1 MAELTAD
8 HGDGLHVL
16 IAEASGHAVGIE
28 IGAGQFLVV
37 IVSDGRTLSD

>member
-8 HGDGLHVL
+8 LGDGLHVL
-16 IAEASGHAVGIE
+16 VAEASGHAVGVE

-37 IVSDGRTLSD
+37 M